1 LNINLAM
8 LANKISK
15 SDIKAASLKFVKER
29 FGFVNLK
36 SAEKYEIDFKSHRIS
51 YEVGMIQTLEKAGY
65 KKEGNSYVYDSEYN
79 NSK

>member
-1 LNINLAM
+1 M

-36 SAEKYEIDFKSHRIS
+36 SAERYEIDLRSHRIS

-65 KKEGNSYVYDSEYN
+65 RKEGNSYIYNPEYN